1 MCVCVC
7 VCVCECVCV
16 CMYMWRCECYSTL
29 SVHMH
34 DHARVSINWELLVTQ
49 HSVWCGNKAS
59 SYNALDLLQ
68 FCAWG
73 GGGGRYE

>member
-7 VCVCECVCV
+7 VCACVCECVCV

-34 DHARVSINWELLVTQ
+34 A
-49 HSVWCGNKAS
+49 
-59 SYNALDLLQ
+59 
-68 FCAWG
+68 FCVIMHKG
-73 GGGGRYE
+73 EHQLGTPSNTVYGVGIRHHRTMP